1 MRKKNNSKTVKQAV
15 KPVEVKKEETV
26 AQPVS
31 EPKADAKA
39 DVKAE
44 VEKAV
49 EKTTEKVE
57 KAVEK
62 TTEKVAEKAAE
73 VKDTVKKTTAKAA
86 KAAKTTPA
94 ALVEKIEHMM
104 AEIKALNAENES
116 LKSKA
121 AKEALGDVM
130 DQVVEVKGVK
140 LLATSVAGVDMNGL
154 RDLGDQLKGKLGEGV
169 VVLAS
174 EADGK
179 VNLVAMATEE
189 AMKKGAHAGNLIKA
203 IAGKVGGGGGGR
215 PNMAQAG
222 GKNPAGIPDAVAEA
236 KAALENQIK

>member
-26 AQPVS
+26 AQLVS

-62 TTEKVAEKAAE
+62 TTEKAAE

-86 KAAKTTPA
+86 KAAKT
-94 ALVEKIEHMM
+94 
-104 AEIKALNAENES
+104 
-116 LKSKA
+116 
-121 AKEALGDVM
+121 AKEAKPAKKEPVKPEIIVQYQNSEVDTAA
-130 DQVVEVKGVK
+130 VEERVK
-140 LLATSVAGVDMNGL
+140 
-154 RDLGDQLKGKLGEGV
+154 
-169 VVLAS
+169 
-174 EADGK
+174 
-179 VNLVAMATEE
+179 
-189 AMKKGAHAGNLIKA
+189 
-203 IAGKVGGGGGGR
+203 
-215 PNMAQAG
+215 AQF
-222 GKNPAGIPDAVAEA
+222 VAEGH
-236 KAALENQIK
+236 KAGFIRKLNIYIKPEEYSAYYVINDKFSGRVDLF

>member
-1 MRKKNNSKTVKQAV
+1 MRKKNNSKTAKQAV

-73 VKDTVKKTTAKAA
+73 VKADVKDTVKKTTAKAA
-86 KAAKTTPA
+86 KTAKTAKVAKTAKKEPVKPEIIVQYQNSEVDTA
-94 ALVEKIEHMM
+94 AVEERV
-104 AEIKALNAENES
+104 KA
-116 LKSKA
+116 
-121 AKEALGDVM
+121 
-130 DQVVEVKGVK
+130 QF
-140 LLATSVAGVDMNGL
+140 
-154 RDLGDQLKGKLGEGV
+154 
-169 VVLAS
+169 
-174 EADGK
+174 
-179 VNLVAMATEE
+179 
-189 AMKKGAHAGNLIKA
+189 
-203 IAGKVGGGGGGR
+203 
-215 PNMAQAG
+215 
-222 GKNPAGIPDAVAEA
+222 VAEGH
-236 KAALENQIK
+236 KAGFIRKLNIYIKPEEYSAYYVINDRFSGRVDLF

>member
-15 KPVEVKKEETV
+15 KPIEVKKEETV

-62 TTEKVAEKAAE
+62 TTEKVAEVKAD

-86 KAAKTTPA
+86 KAAKA
-94 ALVEKIEHMM
+94 AKT
-104 AEIKALNAENES
+104 
-116 LKSKA
+116 
-121 AKEALGDVM
+121 AKEAKPAKKEPVKPEIIVQYQNSEVDTAA
-130 DQVVEVKGVK
+130 VEERVK
-140 LLATSVAGVDMNGL
+140 
-154 RDLGDQLKGKLGEGV
+154 
-169 VVLAS
+169 
-174 EADGK
+174 
-179 VNLVAMATEE
+179 
-189 AMKKGAHAGNLIKA
+189 
-203 IAGKVGGGGGGR
+203 
-215 PNMAQAG
+215 AQF
-222 GKNPAGIPDAVAEA
+222 VAEGH
-236 KAALENQIK
+236 KAGFIRKLNIYIKPEEYSAYYVINDKFSGRVDLF

>member
-1 MRKKNNSKTVKQAV
+1 MRKKNNSKTVNQAV

-86 KAAKTTPA
+86 KAAKT
-94 ALVEKIEHMM
+94 
-104 AEIKALNAENES
+104 
-116 LKSKA
+116 
-121 AKEALGDVM
+121 AKEAKPAKKEPVKPEIIVQYQNSEVDTAA
-130 DQVVEVKGVK
+130 VEERVK
-140 LLATSVAGVDMNGL
+140 
-154 RDLGDQLKGKLGEGV
+154 
-169 VVLAS
+169 
-174 EADGK
+174 
-179 VNLVAMATEE
+179 
-189 AMKKGAHAGNLIKA
+189 
-203 IAGKVGGGGGGR
+203 
-215 PNMAQAG
+215 AQF
-222 GKNPAGIPDAVAEA
+222 VAEGH
-236 KAALENQIK
+236 KAGFIRKLNIYIKPEEYSAYYVINDKFSGRVDLF

>member
-1 MRKKNNSKTVKQAV
+1 MRKKNNSKTAKQAV

-73 VKDTVKKTTAKAA
+73 VKADVKDTVKKT
-86 KAAKTTPA
+86 KAAKT
-94 ALVEKIEHMM
+94 
-104 AEIKALNAENES
+104 
-116 LKSKA
+116 
-121 AKEALGDVM
+121 AKEAKPAKKEPVKPEIIVQYQNSEVDTAA
-130 DQVVEVKGVK
+130 VEERVK
-140 LLATSVAGVDMNGL
+140 
-154 RDLGDQLKGKLGEGV
+154 
-169 VVLAS
+169 
-174 EADGK
+174 
-179 VNLVAMATEE
+179 
-189 AMKKGAHAGNLIKA
+189 
-203 IAGKVGGGGGGR
+203 
-215 PNMAQAG
+215 AQF
-222 GKNPAGIPDAVAEA
+222 VAEGH
-236 KAALENQIK
+236 KAGFIRKLNIYIKPEEYSAYYVINDKFSGRVDLF